1 MKIHYMK
8 QIQNSCNMRKNILPT
23 FLMAAVALFSGCNN
37 LGEQIGRDS
46 NNYFTF
52 EGDRYA
58 ISNVESVHSGE
69 DFVFKLYSGSDAA
82 SSDHFIELSFPVS
95 YTDTL
100 FTIPLSHGDWSVKGA
115 IRGMPYAGSRAG
127 RVGFQSANVRIKV
140 LDGAG
145 SCDLKFSLA
154 LNDNRCVNGFY
165 KGTINNY

>member
-1 MKIHYMK
+1 
-8 QIQNSCNMRKNILPT
+8 MRKIIFST
-23 FLMAAVALFSGCNN
+23 FIIVAVALLSGCDN
-37 LGEQIGRDS
+37 LSENVGADS

-52 EGDRYA
+52 EGDRLA
-58 ISNVESVHSGE
+58 IKEIESTRSGD

-82 SSDHFIELSFPVS
+82 SSRHFIELTFPAS

-100 FTIPLSHGDWSVKGA
+100 FTIPLSRGDWSVNGA
-115 IRGMPYAGSRAG
+115 IHDMPFTGSRAG
-127 RVGFQSANVRIKV
+127 RVGFQSANVQFKV

-165 KGTINNY
+165 KGTIINY

>member
-1 MKIHYMK
+1 
-8 QIQNSCNMRKNILPT
+8 MRKIIFSTLVLVT
-23 FLMAAVALFSGCNN
+23 FALLSGCDN
-37 LGEQIGRDS
+37 LDENIGADS

-52 EGDRYA
+52 EGDRFA
-58 ISNVESVHSGE
+58 IRDIESTRSGD

-82 SSDHFIELSFPVS
+82 SSQHFIELTFPAS

-100 FTIPLSHGDWSVKGA
+100 FTIPLSRGEWSVNGA
-115 IRGMPYAGSRAG
+115 IHDMPFTGSRAG
-127 RVGFQSANVRIKV
+127 RVGFQSANVQLKV

-154 LNDNRCVNGFY
+154 LNDSRCVNGFY

>member
-1 MKIHYMK
+1 MNKIK
-8 QIQNSCNMRKNILPT
+8 IGLLVLALT
-23 FLMAAVALFSGCNN
+23 AVFIGCDN
-37 LGEQIGRDS
+37 LGEHTGTDS

-58 ISNVESVHSGE
+58 IRNIESVRTG
-69 DFVFKLYSGSDAA
+69 DTFLFKLYAGSDAA
-82 SSDHFIELSFPVS
+82 SSDHFIELSFPAS

-100 FTIPLSHGDWSVKGA
+100 FTIPLSRGEWSVNGA
-115 IRGMPYAGSRAG
+115 IKDMPYNGNRAG
-127 RVGFQSANVRIKV
+127 RIGFQSANVQIKV